1 MRVIIIEDELPSSRK
16 LERMLSDFNY
26 EITTTLVSVKSAIK
40 WFKTQPHPDLLF
52 LDIQLSDGLCFE
64 IFNAVEVKSPI
75 VFTTAF
81 SEYSIKAFDYNS
93 ISYLLKPIQKPQLE
107 KAIEK
112 AKTFHDNEKEL
123 FALKVALE
131 NQKLSTYK
139 TKFAVKVGKKIK
151 LVNTESIVC
160 FFSLDNATYL
170 RTDTSSYIINN
181 SLTLLE
187 EELNPNLFFQVN
199 RKFIININ
207 SIENIVSYKNNRL
220 KVSLKSYDEI
230 DIIVSRD
237 RSKIFKEW
245 LNK

>member
-1 MRVIIIEDELPSSRK
+1 MRVVIIEDELPSSRR

-26 EITTTLVSVKSAIK
+26 EITITLVSVKSAIK

-64 IFNAVEVKSPI
+64 IFNAIEVKSPI

-93 ISYLLKPIQKPQLE
+93 ISYLLKPIQKPQLK

-123 FALKVALE
+123 FTLKAALE
-131 NQKLSTYK
+131 NHKLSTYK
-139 TKFAVKVGKKIK
+139 TKFAVKLGKKIK
-151 LVNTESIVC
+151 LVNTEDIVC

-170 RTDTSSYIINN
+170 KTDTSSYIIN
-181 SLTLLE
+181 SALTILE
-187 EELNPNLFFQVN
+187 EELNPDMFFQVN
-199 RKFIININ
+199 RKFIINITAIK
-207 SIENIVSYKNNRL
+207 SIVAQGNNKL
-220 KVSLKSYDEI
+220 KVTLNNYNEL

-237 RSKIFKEW
+237 RKKAFKEW
-245 LNK
+245 LRK